1 MLYALEDLSPTPTAE
16 IPNRE
21 LDCSWWDV
29 RTPNSRQARVRVP
42 ASQTTDA
49 ERVLGALN
57 QQVSRLGDRV
67 VEGQMVATDGLVLI
81 VGYDDAGR

>member
-1 MLYALEDLSPTPTAE
+1 MALFTAADLSPTPAAE

-21 LDCSWWDV
+21 LDCTWWNV

-49 ERVLGALN
+49 ERVLRALN
-57 QQVSRLGDRV
+57 HQVSRLGDRV
-67 VEGQMVATDGLVLI
+67 VEGQMVATDGLILV
-81 VGYDDAGR
+81 VGYDD